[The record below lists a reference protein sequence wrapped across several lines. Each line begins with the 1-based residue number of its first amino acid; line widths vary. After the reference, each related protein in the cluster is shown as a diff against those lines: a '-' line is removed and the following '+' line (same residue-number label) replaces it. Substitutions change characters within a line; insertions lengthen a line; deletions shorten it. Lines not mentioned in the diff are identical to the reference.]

1 MLKYKIPQIVTLIRF
16 KCDRNPATWGTYL
29 DILFLPTVEDK
40 KGASLSGCP

>member
-1 MLKYKIPQIVTLIRF
+1 MCCALFWFNTLCICF